1 MVKENRPHDPLQE
14 KTLSVL
20 FRILASEDPVERE
33 VALRAL
39 GDIPTE
45 AISRQIGHG
54 DLPTDLQKTLND
66 YLDTRSDQK
75 RSQNTSQTSEKN
87 EHDENLSLT
96 LRIQN
101 MGAGEKIKLALKGD
115 KEARAILLKS
125 TNRQIYMSVLDN
137 PGIKESEIEML
148 TKNTSTNSEILRAI
162 GRNREWTANRNVMK
176 NLVMNSKTPVEVSN
190 RFLSRMSAKDLEFV
204 VKSRNLPMAVRNNAK
219 RLIEQKKKGR

>member
-1 MVKENRPHDPLQE
+1 
-14 KTLSVL
+14 
-20 FRILASEDPVERE
+20 
-33 VALRAL
+33 
-39 GDIPTE
+39 
-45 AISRQIGHG
+45 
-54 DLPTDLQKTLND
+54 
-66 YLDTRSDQK
+66 
-75 RSQNTSQTSEKN
+75 
-87 EHDENLSLT
+87 
-96 LRIQN
+96 
-101 MGAGEKIKLALKGD
+101 MGAGDKRKLARKGD
-115 KEARAILLKS
+115 KEARTILLKA
-125 TNRQIYMSVLDN
+125 TNRQIYMSVRDN